1 MLMKDLTQGSIVR
14 NILAMAGPMA
24 AGMIFQTLYF
34 LVDLYFVAGLGD
46 AAVAGVGAAGT
57 LMFGIMALTQVLGVG
72 AVALIAQAVGRRDRA
87 DANLV
92 FNQSVL
98 FAVACALATLLGG
111 YALAGAYVEAI
122 AADAAT
128 QSEGVTYL
136 YWFLPGLALGFAQ
149 VVMGSA
155 LRGTGIVKPTM
166 AIQALT
172 VLLNTLLAPILIA
185 GWGTGLAMGVAGAGL
200 ASSIAIV
207 VGVVLLGWYFL
218 KLEKYVSFD
227 VRLWRP
233 QLKVWKRMLDVG
245 LPAGAEFALMFIYMG
260 VIYWVISD
268 FGAAAQAG
276 FGIGSRIM
284 QSIFLPAMAIAFAA
298 GPIAGQ
304 NFGANMGSRV
314 RETFVKAVGLSTVVM
329 VGVTAFLQWRPE
341 LLVAFFTPE
350 AEAQAVGATFLR
362 IISWTFIAQ
371 GVVFTCSG
379 VFQGLG
385 NTIPAM
391 LSSATRLAVFVPLA
405 VWLSS
410 QPAFHLDEVWWLS
423 VATVWM
429 QAAVSYVLLRQQF
442 KRRLVDAPRPTAGP
456 VAPAPAPA
464 ES

>member
-1 MLMKDLTQGSIVR
+1 MKDLTQGPIVR

-46 AAVAGVGAAGT
+46 ASVAGVSAAGT
-57 LMFGIMALTQVLGVG
+57 LFFIIMALTQVLGVG
-72 AVALIAQAVGRRDRA
+72 TVALIAQAVGRRDRE

-92 FNQSVL
+92 FNQSVM
-98 FAVACALATLLGG
+98 FAVACALATLIGG
-111 YALAGAYVEAI
+111 FALARLYVSWI
-122 AADAAT
+122 AADLPT
-128 QSEGVTYL
+128 QNEGVTYL

-172 VLLNTLLAPILIA
+172 VLLNTALAPVLIA
-185 GWGTGLAMGVAGAGL
+185 GWGTGYAMGVAGAGL
-200 ASSIAIV
+200 ASSISIV
-207 VGVVLLGWYFL
+207 AGIVLLGWYFV

-227 VRLWRP
+227 TRFMRP

-245 LPAGAEFALMFIYMG
+245 LPAGAEFALMFVYMA

-304 NFGANMGSRV
+304 NFGAKHGSRV
-314 RETFVKAVGLSTVVM
+314 RETFAKAVLLNTLVM
-329 VGVTAFLQWRPE
+329 VFVTAFLQWRPE
-341 LLVAFFTPE
+341 VLIGFFTSE
-350 AEAQAVGATFLR
+350 ADAQAVGATFLR

-379 VFQGLG
+379 LFQGLG

-391 LSSATRLAVFVPLA
+391 LSSAVRLAVFVPLA
-405 VWLSS
+405 VWLAGR
-410 QPAFHLDEVWWLS
+410 PEFHLDEVWWLS
-423 VATVWM
+423 VATVWL
-429 QAAVSYVLLRQQF
+429 QAVVSYGLLRQQF
-442 KRRLVDAPRPTAGP
+442 KRRLVGP
-456 VAPAPAPA
+456 GHAAASGAPAPA

>member
-1 MLMKDLTQGSIVR
+1 MKDLTQGSIVA
-14 NILAMAGPMA
+14 NILAMAAPMA

-57 LMFGIMALTQVLGVG
+57 LMFVIMALTQVLGVG
-72 AVALIAQAVGRRDRA
+72 AVALIAQAVGRRDQA

-98 FAVACALATLLGG
+98 FAVACAVATLIGG
-111 YALAGAYVEAI
+111 YALARSYVGSI
-122 AADAAT
+122 AADSAT
-128 QSEGVTYL
+128 QAAGVTYL

-185 GWGTGLAMGVAGAGL
+185 GWGTGYAMGVAGAGL
-200 ASSIAIV
+200 ASSISIAI
-207 VGVVLLGWYFL
+207 GIVLLAAYFV
-218 KLEKYVSFD
+218 KLEKYVGFD
-227 VRLWRP
+227 AKLWRP
-233 QLKVWKRMLDVG
+233 QLHVWKRMLDVG
-245 LPAGAEFALMFIYMG
+245 LPAGGEFALMFIYMG

-284 QSIFLPAMAIAFAA
+284 QSIFMPAMAIAFAA

-304 NFGANMGSRV
+304 NFGAKQGSRV
-314 RETFVKAVGLSTVVM
+314 RDTFAKALMLNTVVM
-329 VGVTAFLQWRPE
+329 VLVTVFLQWRPE
-341 LLVAFFTPE
+341 ALVGFFTAE

-362 IISWTFIAQ
+362 IISWTFVAQ
-371 GVVFTCSG
+371 GIVFTCSG

-391 LSSATRLAVFVPLA
+391 LSSGIRLAVFVPLA
-405 VWLSS
+405 VWLAA
-410 QPAFHLDEVWWLS
+410 QPEFHLDEVWWLS
-423 VATVWM
+423 VSTVWLQATV
-429 QAAVSYVLLRQQF
+429 SYLLMRQQF
-442 KRRLVDAPRPTAGP
+442 KRRLVDDPRPAAA
-456 VAPAPAPA
+456 VVAPA

>member
-1 MLMKDLTQGSIVR
+1 MKDLTQGPIVT
-14 NILAMAGPMA
+14 NILAMAAPMA

-57 LMFGIMALTQVLGVG
+57 LMFVIMALTQVLGVG
-72 AVALIAQAVGRRDRA
+72 AVALIAQAVGRRDPA

-98 FAVACALATLLGG
+98 FAVACALATLIGG
-111 YALAGAYVEAI
+111 YALAHIYVASI

-128 QSEGVTYL
+128 QAEGVTYL

-172 VLLNTLLAPILIA
+172 VLLNTVLAPILIA
-185 GWGTGLAMGVAGAGL
+185 GWGTGYAMGVAGAGL
-200 ASSIAIV
+200 ASSISIV
-207 VGVVLLGWYFL
+207 VGIVLLGAYFV
-218 KLEKYVSFD
+218 KLEKYVGFD
-227 VRLWRP
+227 PRLWRP
-233 QLKVWKRMLDVG
+233 QLRIWKRMLDVG
-245 LPAGAEFALMFIYMG
+245 LPAGGEFALMFVYMG

-284 QSIFLPAMAIAFAA
+284 QSIFMPAMAIAFAA

-304 NFGANMGSRV
+304 NFGANQGGRV
-314 RETFVKAVGLSTVVM
+314 RETFAKALLLNTVVM
-329 VGVTAFLQWRPE
+329 VVVTAFLQWRPDV
-341 LLVAFFTPE
+341 LVAFFTPE

-385 NTIPAM
+385 NTMPAM
-391 LSSATRLAVFVPLA
+391 LSSAVRLAVFVPLA
-405 VWLSS
+405 VWVSS
-410 QPAFHLDEVWWLS
+410 RPAFHLDEVWWLS
-423 VATVWM
+423 VSAVWI
-429 QAAVSYVLLRQQF
+429 QGAVSYLLMRQQL
-442 KRRLVDAPRPTAGP
+442 KRRLVDAPRPARA
-456 VAPAPAPA
+456 VAVPA

>member
-1 MLMKDLTQGSIVR
+1 MKDLTQGSIVR
-14 NILAMAGPMA
+14 NILAMAAPMA

-57 LMFGIMALTQVLGVG
+57 LMFVIMALTQVLGVG
-72 AVALIAQAVGRRDRA
+72 AVALIAQAVGRRDQA

-98 FAVACALATLLGG
+98 FAVACALATAIGG
-111 YALAGAYVEAI
+111 YALAGAYVASI

-128 QSEGVTYL
+128 QAEGVTYL
-136 YWFLPGLALGFAQ
+136 HWFLPGLALGFAQ

-172 VLLNTLLAPILIA
+172 VLLNTLLAPVLIA
-185 GWGTGLAMGVAGAGL
+185 GWGTGFAMGVAGAGL
-200 ASSIAIV
+200 ASSISIV
-207 VGVVLLGWYFL
+207 VGIVLLAWYFL
-218 KLEKYVSFD
+218 KLEKYVGFD
-227 VRLWRP
+227 SRLWRP

-245 LPAGAEFALMFIYMG
+245 LPAGGEFALMFIYMG

-284 QSIFLPAMAIAFAA
+284 QSIFMPAMAIAFAA

-314 RETFVKAVGLSTVVM
+314 RETFAKALMLNTVVM
-329 VGVTAFLQWRPE
+329 VLVTTFLQWRPE
-341 LLVAFFTPE
+341 VLVAFFTPE

-362 IISWTFIAQ
+362 NISWTFIAQ

-391 LSSATRLAVFVPLA
+391 VSSAIRLGVFVPLA

-410 QPAFHLDEVWWLS
+410 QPAFDLDEVWWLS

-429 QAAVSYVLLRQQF
+429 QGAVSFVLLRQQF
-442 KRRLVDAPRPTAGP
+442 KRRLVEGPRPA
-456 VAPAPAPA
+456 VAHAAAAPA
-464 ES
+464 ET

>member
-1 MLMKDLTQGSIVR
+1 MKDLTQGSIVT
-14 NILAMAGPMA
+14 NILAMAAPMA

-57 LMFGIMALTQVLGVG
+57 LMFVIMALTQVLGVG
-72 AVALIAQAVGRRDRA
+72 AVALIAQAVGRRDQA

-98 FAVACALATLLGG
+98 FAVACALATLIGG
-111 YALAGAYVEAI
+111 YAFAGSYVASI

-128 QSEGVTYL
+128 RAEGVTYL

-172 VLLNTLLAPILIA
+172 VLLNTLLAPVLIA
-185 GWGTGLAMGVAGAGL
+185 GWGTGYAMGVAGAGL
-200 ASSIAIV
+200 ASSISIV
-207 VGVVLLGWYFL
+207 VGIVLLGAYFL

-227 VRLWRP
+227 PRLWHP
-233 QLKVWKRMLDVG
+233 QLRVWKRMLDIG
-245 LPAGAEFALMFIYMG
+245 LPAGGEFALMFIYMG

-284 QSIFLPAMAIAFAA
+284 QSIFMPAMAIAFAA

-304 NFGANMGSRV
+304 NFGAKQGARV
-314 RETFVKAVGLSTVVM
+314 RETFVKALLLNTVVM

-341 LLVAFFTPE
+341 VLVAFFTPE

-385 NTIPAM
+385 NTIPAL
-391 LSSATRLAVFVPLA
+391 LSSGVRLGVFVPLA
-405 VWLSS
+405 VWLSA
-410 QPAFHLDEVWWLS
+410 QPAFHLDEVWYLS
-423 VATVWM
+423 VSTVWL
-429 QAAVSYVLLRQQF
+429 QGVVSYLLMRQQF
-442 KRRLVDAPRPTAGP
+442 KRRLVDAPRP
-456 VAPAPAPA
+456 PAPVVAPA

>member
-1 MLMKDLTQGSIVR
+1 MKDLTQGSIVR
-14 NILAMAGPMA
+14 NILAMAAPLA

-46 AAVAGVGAAGT
+46 ASVAGVGAAGT

-72 AVALIAQAVGRRDRA
+72 AVALIAQAVGRRDPA

-92 FNQSVL
+92 FNQSVSL
-98 FAVACALATLLGG
+98 AVACALATLVGG
-111 YALAGAYVEAI
+111 YALAGSYVATI

-128 QSEGVTYL
+128 QAQGVSYL

-172 VLLNTLLAPILIA
+172 VLLNTILAPILIA
-185 GWGTGLAMGVAGAGL
+185 GWGTGYAMGVAGAGF

-207 VGVVLLGWYFL
+207 VGIVLLGWYFMR
-218 KLEKYVSFD
+218 LEKYVHFD
-227 VRLWRP
+227 SRFWRP
-233 QLKVWKRMLDVG
+233 QLAVWKRMLVVG

-268 FGAAAQAG
+268 FGAPAQAG
-276 FGIGSRIM
+276 FGIGSRVM

-304 NFGANMGSRV
+304 NFGAKMGSRV
-314 RETFVKAVGLSTVVM
+314 RETFWKAIALSTVVM
-329 VGVTAFLQWRPE
+329 VCVTVFLQWRPE
-341 LLVAFFTPE
+341 VLVAFFTPE

-371 GVVFTCSG
+371 GIVFTCSG
-379 VFQGLG
+379 MFQGLG
-385 NTIPAM
+385 NTVPAM
-391 LSSATRLAVFVPLA
+391 LSSAIRLGVFVPLA
-405 VWLSS
+405 VWVSS
-410 QPAFHLDEVWWLS
+410 QPGFHLDEVWWLS
-423 VATVWM
+423 VATVCL
-429 QAAVSYVLLRQQF
+429 QAAVSFVLLQHQF
-442 KRRLVDAPRPTAGP
+442 KRRLVDAPRPAAP
-456 VAPAPAPA
+456 PIAPAPAK
-464 ES
+464 S

>member
-1 MLMKDLTQGSIVR
+1 MKDLTQGPIVR
-14 NILAMAGPMA
+14 NILAMAAPMA

-46 AAVAGVGAAGT
+46 ASVAGVSAAGT
-57 LMFGIMALTQVLGVG
+57 LMFVIMALTQVLGVG
-72 AVALIAQAVGRRDRA
+72 TVALIAQAVGRRDRA

-98 FAVACALATLLGG
+98 FAVACALATLIGG
-111 YALAGAYVEAI
+111 YALARTYVAAI

-172 VLLNTLLAPILIA
+172 VLLNTVLAPVLIA
-185 GWGTGLAMGVAGAGL
+185 GWGTGFAMGVAGAGL
-200 ASSIAIV
+200 ASTIAIV
-207 VGVVLLGWYFL
+207 VGIVLLAWYFV

-268 FGAAAQAG
+268 FGAGAQAG

-314 RETFVKAVGLSTVVM
+314 RDTFVKAVGLNTVVM

-341 LLVAFFTPE
+341 VLVAFFTPE

-391 LSSATRLAVFVPLA
+391 LSSAIRLGVFVPLA

-410 QPAFHLDEVWWLS
+410 QPSFRLDEVWYLS
-423 VATVWM
+423 VSTVWL
-429 QAAVSYVLLRQQF
+429 QGVVSYLLMRQQF
-442 KRRLVDAPRPTAGP
+442 KRRLVDSPRPA
-456 VAPAPAPA
+456 APTVTPAAA

>member
-1 MLMKDLTQGSIVR
+1 MKDLTQGSIVG

-98 FAVACALATLLGG
+98 FAVACALATLIGG
-111 YALAGAYVEAI
+111 YALAGAYVATI

-128 QSEGVTYL
+128 LSEGVTYL

-172 VLLNTLLAPILIA
+172 VLLNTVLAPILIA
-185 GWGTGLAMGVAGAGL
+185 GWGTGFAMGVAGAGL

-207 VGVVLLGWYFL
+207 VGIVLLGWYFL
-218 KLEKYVSFD
+218 KLEKYVGFD

-268 FGAAAQAG
+268 FGAPAQAG

-304 NFGANMGSRV
+304 NFGANRGSRV

-329 VGVTAFLQWRPE
+329 VGVTSFLQWRPE

-379 VFQGLG
+379 IFQGLG

-391 LSSATRLAVFVPLA
+391 LSSAIRLAAFVPLA

-410 QPAFHLDEVWWLS
+410 QPEFHLDEVWWLS
-423 VATVWM
+423 VATVFL
-429 QAAVSYVLLRQQF
+429 QAAVSYVFLRQQF
-442 KRRLVDAPRPTAGP
+442 RRRLVDGPRPA
-456 VAPAPAPA
+456 APAVAPAPA